1 MKKIREI
8 LEMAIVIIV
17 GLTMAAIMLACWFG
31 LGLFVYCLFN

>member
-1 MKKIREI
+1 MKIREI
-8 LEMAIVIIV
+8 LGLAIEVIV